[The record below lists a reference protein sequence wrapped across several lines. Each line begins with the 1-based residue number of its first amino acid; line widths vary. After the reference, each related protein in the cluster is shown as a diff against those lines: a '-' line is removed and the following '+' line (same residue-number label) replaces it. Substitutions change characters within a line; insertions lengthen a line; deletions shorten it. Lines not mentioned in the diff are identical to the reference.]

1 MSPTIS
7 SLLSLVF
14 VLALI
19 PVSLWVARRFQA
31 GAAGVARQG
40 PIRIRATVA
49 VGPRERIVIVEAAGK
64 SLLVGITGQSMQTLA
79 EFEDAPVFEEADA
92 PGFATLLKGI
102 RRS

>member
-1 MSPTIS
+1 MSPTLS

-31 GAAGVARQG
+31 GAPGNARQG

-64 SLLVGITGQSMQTLA
+64 SLLVGITAQSMQTLA
-79 EFEDAPVFEEADA
+79 EFENAPVFEEAEA